1 MTEDLAPALRIPDV
15 GDIVDAPAL
24 CTEAEPVCVQ
34 PEASCVA
41 CKLHPWLRPATCRSL
56 QLLGLLVTHLP
67 LRHVTVHG
75 AQIVRCAYFMPL
87 QYRVN

>member
-24 CTEAEPVCVQ
+24 CTEAEPVCIQ
-34 PEASCVA
+34 PGVSRVA
-41 CKLHPWLRPATCRSL
+41 CKLLSWLRRATL
-56 QLLGLLVTHLP
+56 QSLGLLVTHLP

-75 AQIVRCAYFMPL
+75 AQIVSCAYFMPL
-87 QYRVN
+87 QCCVNQR